1 MPKSWLTGCC
11 CHVDHVSIHF
21 EASEVWSS
29 EALNTLWCYDKGPHK
44 FRKPKLCVWT
54 LTYQPQCFLVSPHQ
68 GQRHSCHLQR
78 GHEQPRH
85 HPGNH
90 HSTAFYKKHHI
101 PDYRMIVLF
110 PHPPKPANQIT
121 SELMLSANKKFYS
134 IAFINV
140 PLWFLLVSLATH
152 KNCHS

>member
-1 MPKSWLTGCC
+1 MTKALTSLEKQSYVFE
-11 CHVDHVSIHF
+11 HLPISLSVSLSALIRVSDTP
-21 EASEVWSS
+21 AISREVMNNPDITLATTTPRLSIK
-29 EALNTLWCYDKGPHK
+29 NT
-44 FRKPKLCVWT
+44 
-54 LTYQPQCFLVSPHQ
+54 
-68 GQRHSCHLQR
+68 
-78 GHEQPRH
+78 
-85 HPGNH
+85 N
-90 HSTAFYKKHHI
+90 HI

-140 PLWFLLVSLATH
+140 PLRFLLVSLATH